1 MRIHRSGRIK
11 PSEITDQETWLKRR
25 QLMKA
30 GMAVGAG
37 LLLGGVG
44 GLAGAIYSGPEKNK
58 KIATLKEGS
67 WGRDLEP
74 TKYKHITTYNN
85 FYELGYG
92 KRAPAENADALKT
105 RPWSVKVSG
114 ECGKPGV
121 MDIEDILQLDQEE
134 RIYRFRCVE
143 AWAMVVPW
151 VGFPLG
157 NFLKRFELTS
167 RARYVEFETL
177 YDPERMPGQRREVL
191 DWPYREGLRIDEA
204 MHPLAFIATGL
215 YGEVLPGQNGAPL
228 RLVVPWKYGFKSIK
242 SIVSIRFTEKQ
253 PLNTWNDIAADEY
266 GFYAN
271 VNPKVPHPRWSQK
284 RQRVLGRG
292 IFGSKE
298 DTLMFNGYAEEVAS
312 LYTGMDLR
320 KYF

>member
-1 MRIHRSGRIK
+1 MWIHRSGRIK

-25 QLMKA
+25 QLMKG

-114 ECGKPGV
+114 ECSKPGV
-121 MDIEDILQLDQEE
+121 MDMEDILQLDQEE

-157 NFLKRFELTS
+157 NFLKRFEPTS

-177 YDPERMPGQRREVL
+177 YDPERMPGQRRKVL

-204 MHPLAFIATGL
+204 MHPLAFMATGL

-298 DTLMFNGYAEEVAS
+298 DTLLFNGYAEEVAS

>member
-11 PSEITDQETWLKRR
+11 PSEITDQEIWLKRR

-114 ECGKPGV
+114 ECSKPGI

-151 VGFPLG
+151 VGFSLG
-157 NFLKRFELTS
+157 NFLKRFEPTS
-167 RARYVEFETL
+167 RAKYVEFETL
-177 YDPERMPGQRREVL
+177 YDPERMPGQRRKVL

-204 MHPLAFIATGL
+204 MHPLAFLATGL

-253 PLNTWNDIAADEY
+253 PINTWNDIAADEY